1 MLAGIVY
8 YIQVIAVEIVLP
20 LEERE
25 DQDDED
31 DKRFKQTRDNFL
43 ADGTYS
49 VISKALSIL
58 AYRKSIAINH
68 SNAGS
73 VSWST
78 DRTEMSYKGR
88 PISVARFG
96 AIIRGVIDEAERKL

>member
-8 YIQVIAVEIVLP
+8 YIRVIAAEIIL
-20 LEERE
+20 LSEEKE
-25 DQDDED
+25 DRDNKD

-49 VISKALSIL
+49 VMSKALSIL
-58 AYRKSIAINH
+58 TYGKSIAMNH

-73 VSWST
+73 VS
-78 DRTEMSYKGR
+78 
-88 PISVARFG
+88 
-96 AIIRGVIDEAERKL
+96 

>member
-1 MLAGIVY
+1 MVY
-8 YIQVIAVEIVLP
+8 YIRVIAVEIVLL

-43 ADGTYS
+43 ADSTYS
-49 VISKALSIL
+49 VMSKVLSIL
-58 AYRKSIAINH
+58 AYGKSIAMNH

-73 VSWST
+73 VS
-78 DRTEMSYKGR
+78 
-88 PISVARFG
+88 
-96 AIIRGVIDEAERKL
+96 

>member
-8 YIQVIAVEIVLP
+8 CIQAIVAEIILL

-31 DKRFKQTRDNFL
+31 DERFKQTRDNFL

-58 AYRKSIAINH
+58 AYGKSTTINH
-68 SNAGS
+68 SNARS
-73 VSWST
+73 VS
-78 DRTEMSYKGR
+78 
-88 PISVARFG
+88 
-96 AIIRGVIDEAERKL
+96 